1 MKITAAA
8 FSRLRFKLRGQPRGT
23 AVRMELE
30 DGLVTFRP
38 DTEQDGDV
46 MYAHGG
52 RLLLV
57 VAADTARRTAARTLD
72 VVETA
77 AGDRLRFARP
87 V

>member
-8 FSRLRFKLRGQPRGT
+8 FSRLKFKLRGQPKGT
-23 AVRMELE
+23 TVRMEFE

-46 MYAHGG
+46 MFAHGG

-57 VAADTARRTAARTLD
+57 VASDTARRIASRTLD
-72 VVETA
+72 VVETSS
-77 AGDRLRFARP
+77 GDRLRFVRP